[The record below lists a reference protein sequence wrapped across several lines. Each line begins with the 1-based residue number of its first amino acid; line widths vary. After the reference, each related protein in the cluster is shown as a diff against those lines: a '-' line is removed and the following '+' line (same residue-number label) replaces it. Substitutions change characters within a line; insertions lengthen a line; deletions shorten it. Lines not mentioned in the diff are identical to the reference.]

1 MNLGFHIWFRAV
13 TTGLL
18 AAVSLIVLNV
28 VWWKAFIVGAIAYL
42 FCVQRFGV
50 RWIERI
56 AFVLALFAICVWI
69 EALPPAH
76 DVKVSLAQFVDDIRQ
91 AIRR

>member
-1 MNLGFHIWFRAV
+1 LASISGSEQSRPGFWPRFRW
-13 TTGLL
+13 
-18 AAVSLIVLNV
+18 NV
-28 VWWKAFIVGAIAYL
+28 VWWKAFVVGAIAYL
-42 FCVQRFGV
+42 ICVQRFGV

-76 DVKVSLAQFVDDIRQ
+76 DVKTSIVQFLEDIRQ
-91 AIRR
+91 SIRR